1 MSKAAKKSALEELH
15 EMLAEVML
23 EDLRQAK
30 KDGIPLPA
38 ANLNAIRQFLK
49 DNDVTASI
57 EAEDMQQLKQ
67 EFKDELAAKRKARQL
82 ELEKTLSDDDMQFLI
97 Q

>member
-67 EFKDELAAKRKARQL
+67 EFKDELAAKRAARQL
-82 ELEKTLSDDDMQFLI
+82 ELEKTLSDDDMQFLM

>member
-67 EFKDELAAKRKARQL
+67 EFRDELAAKREARQL
-82 ELEKTLSDDDMQFLI
+82 ELEKTLSDDDMQFLM

>member
-67 EFKDELAAKRKARQL
+67 EFKDELAAKREARQL
-82 ELEKTLSDDDMQFLI
+82 ELEKTLSDDDMQFLM

>member
-67 EFKDELAAKRKARQL
+67 EFKAELAAKREARQL

>member
-67 EFKDELAAKRKARQL
+67 EFKDELAAKREARQL
-82 ELEKTLSDDDMQFLI
+82 ELEKALSDDDMQFLM

>member
-1 MSKAAKKSALEELH
+1 
-15 EMLAEVML
+15 MLAEVML

-57 EAEDMQQLKQ
+57 DAEDMQQLKQ
-67 EFKDELAAKRKARQL
+67 EFKDELAAKRAARQI
-82 ELEKTLSDDDMQFLI
+82 ELEKTLSDDDMQFLM

>member
-67 EFKDELAAKRKARQL
+67 EFKDELAAKRAARQL
-82 ELEKTLSDDDMQFLI
+82 ELENTLSDDDMQFLM

>member
-1 MSKAAKKSALEELH
+1 MSKAAKKGALEELH

-67 EFKDELAAKRKARQL
+67 EFKDELAAKRAARQL
-82 ELEKTLSDDDMQFLI
+82 ELEKTLSDDDMQFLM

>member
-30 KDGIPLPA
+30 RDGIPLPA

-67 EFKDELAAKRKARQL
+67 EFKDELAAKRAARQL
-82 ELEKTLSDDDMQFLI
+82 ELEKTLSDDDMQFLM

>member
-67 EFKDELAAKRKARQL
+67 EFRDELAAKREARQL
-82 ELEKTLSDDDMQFLI
+82 ELEKTLSDNDMQFLM

>member
-15 EMLAEVML
+15 EMLAEAML

-67 EFKDELAAKRKARQL
+67 EFRDELAAKRAARQL
-82 ELEKTLSDDDMQFLI
+82 ELEKTLSDDDMQFLM

>member
-67 EFKDELAAKRKARQL
+67 EFKDELAAKREARKL
-82 ELEKTLSDDDMQFLI
+82 ELEKTLSDNDMQFLM

>member
-30 KDGIPLPA
+30 QDGIPLPA

-67 EFKDELAAKRKARQL
+67 EFKDELAAKREARQL
-82 ELEKTLSDDDMQFLI
+82 ELEKTLSDNDMQFLM

>member
-67 EFKDELAAKRKARQL
+67 EFKDELAAKRAARQI
-82 ELEKTLSDDDMQFLI
+82 ELEKTLSDDDMQFLM

>member
-67 EFKDELAAKRKARQL
+67 EFKDELAAKRATRQL
-82 ELEKTLSDDDMQFLI
+82 ELEKTLSDDDMQFLM

>member
-82 ELEKTLSDDDMQFLI
+82 ELEKTLSDDDMQFLM

>member
-67 EFKDELAAKRKARQL
+67 EFKDELAAKREARQL
-82 ELEKTLSDDDMQFLI
+82 ELEKTLSDNDMQFLM

>member
-67 EFKDELAAKRKARQL
+67 EFKDELAAKRAARQL
-82 ELEKTLSDDDMQFLI
+82 ELEKALSDDDMQFLM

>member
-67 EFKDELAAKRKARQL
+67 EFNDELAAKRAARQL
-82 ELEKTLSDDDMQFLI
+82 ELEKTLSDDDMQFLM